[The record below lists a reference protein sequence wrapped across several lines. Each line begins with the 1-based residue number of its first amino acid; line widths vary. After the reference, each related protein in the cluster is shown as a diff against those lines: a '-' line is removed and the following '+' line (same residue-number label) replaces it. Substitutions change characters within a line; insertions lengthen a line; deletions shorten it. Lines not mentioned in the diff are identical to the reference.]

1 MLAWSY
7 SQSIKTIQRSQLL
20 IKEKSLNANDE
31 DGCVS
36 DPKEAFRY
44 GEFLLFKVNR

>member
-7 SQSIKTIQRSQLL
+7 NQSIKTIQRSQLL
-20 IKEKSLNANDE
+20 IKEKSSVNDE

-36 DPKEAFRY
+36 DPKEAFRC
-44 GEFLLFKVNR
+44 GEFLLLEGN